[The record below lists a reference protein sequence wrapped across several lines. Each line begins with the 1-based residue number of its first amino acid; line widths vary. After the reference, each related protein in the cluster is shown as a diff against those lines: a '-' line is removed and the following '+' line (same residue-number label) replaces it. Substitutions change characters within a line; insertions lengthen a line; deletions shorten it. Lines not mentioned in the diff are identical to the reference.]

1 MRQKLIA
8 GNWKMNASSQQV
20 DQLLGELLTGL
31 SDVTSSAQLA
41 VCPPFPYLSQAK
53 KLLESSAILLG
64 AQDCSNQKEGAFT
77 GQVAAPMLADMGVN
91 LVLVGHSERRS
102 YQQEADAEILA
113 KTQQALT
120 AGLTPIICVGETQAE
135 REAGNTAEVVLS
147 QLELVLTELSATE
160 ISQLVIAYEPVWA
173 IGTGLT
179 ATPEEA
185 QEVHAL
191 IRQKLAEVSPEIAA
205 NVRILYGGSMNAS
218 NAEQLLAMPDI
229 DGGLI
234 GGASLT
240 ATDFLTIYSAAGK

>member
-1 MRQKLIA
+1 
-8 GNWKMNASSQQV
+8 MNASSKQV
-20 DQLLGELLTGL
+20 EELLSELLTGL
-31 SDVTSSAQLA
+31 APLANLPNPAQLA

-53 KLLESSAILLG
+53 QLLVNSPILLG
-64 AQDCSNQKEGAFT
+64 AQDCSNQQAGAFT
-77 GQVAAPMLADMGVN
+77 GQVAASMLADLGVN

-102 YQQEADAEILA
+102 YQQETDAEILA
-113 KTQQALT
+113 KTQEALA
-120 AGLTPIICVGETQAE
+120 AGLTPVVCVGETQAE

-147 QLELVLTELSATE
+147 QLKLLLAELTPAE
-160 ISQLVIAYEPVWA
+160 IGQLVIAYEPVWA

-179 ATPEEA
+179 ASPEEA

-205 NVRILYGGSMNAS
+205 NTKILYGGSMNAT
-218 NAEQLLAMPDI
+218 NAAQLLAMPDI

-240 ATDFLTIYSAAGK
+240 ATDFLTIYSAAGN